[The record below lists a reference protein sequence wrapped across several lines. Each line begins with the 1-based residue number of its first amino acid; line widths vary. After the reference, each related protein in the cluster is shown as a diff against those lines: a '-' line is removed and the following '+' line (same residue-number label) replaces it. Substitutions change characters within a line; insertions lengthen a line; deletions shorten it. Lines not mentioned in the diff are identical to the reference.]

1 MNDLKTF
8 PGKKTIPLL
17 KYRRYHLN
25 SPPPLSTFSH
35 LNKGG
40 GLNVTSRTSQN
51 FG

>member
-17 KYRRYHLN
+17 TYRRYHLN
-25 SPPPLSTFSH
+25 SPPPLSTFGD

-40 GLNVTSRTSQN
+40 GLSVISES
-51 FG
+51 